1 MKDLLKKRVVFGI
14 LAFVLFVGLAFAVL
28 EAGSYIREKDNYVE
42 VGGGKTAYVPRT
54 AKFVK
59 VNGVVRSI
67 VKFSA
72 TLSNMEKDCECPK
85 CCDGYCYVI
94 VFTDFGP
101 VTRPI
106 IMLGIV
112 WMSC

>member
-1 MKDLLKKRVVFGI
+1 
-14 LAFVLFVGLAFAVL
+14 
-28 EAGSYIREKDNYVE
+28 
-42 VGGGKTAYVPRT
+42 
-54 AKFVK
+54 VK
-59 VNGVVRSI
+59 VDGVVRSI
-67 VKFSA
+67 AKFSS
-72 TLSNMEKDCECPK
+72 TFSGEEDKCKCPK